1 MGQGFFSRVQR
12 VIDQSDIVL
21 EVLDA
26 RFPELTRNHALE
38 QKVLRNGKRLILV
51 LNKSD
56 FVSRKVSEGHK
67 SALKNVAPC
76 VFVSAP
82 QKKGMNRLKELLNA
96 LAGKEIV
103 NVGVIGF
110 PNTGKSSVINALA
123 GRHAARVSAQAGFTK
138 GEQWVNVGERI
149 RLLDTP
155 GVIPQSQWNEFEL
168 ALVGSKNPNQL
179 RDVEGCAMQLIQFLQ
194 ERKSDALKKA
204 YGVNAIGKDADD
216 VLEEIAI
223 KKNRVQ
229 KGGKADTTTM
239 SKLLWN
245 DWLHGRIKV

>member
-1 MGQGFFSRVQR
+1 M
-12 VIDQSDIVL
+12 
-21 EVLDA
+21 
-26 RFPELTRNHALE
+26 
-38 QKVLRNGKRLILV
+38 
-51 LNKSD
+51 
-56 FVSRKVSEGHK
+56 
-67 SALKNVAPC
+67 
-76 VFVSAP
+76 
-82 QKKGMNRLKELLNA
+82 
-96 LAGKEIV
+96 
-103 NVGVIGF
+103 
-110 PNTGKSSVINALA
+110 
-123 GRHAARVSAQAGFTK
+123 
-138 GEQWVNVGERI
+138 NVGERI

-155 GVIPQSQWNEFEL
+155 GVIPPSQWNEFEL